1 VLRDEV
7 SIGLADSIRDGVIK
21 HVDQDTN
28 AQIQWQ
34 TNMLEV
40 DPAFS
45 DAVALPAALAIVNRC
60 LLLLPLV
67 ESRAGAV
74 PVDPVNGS
82 VVIWNGAVWHAGLAR
97 KTPGERV
104 VLHMTYTRLGVQS
117 IENHDHLKEDWFH
130 DKPCALTGLFGRE
143 YFFGRSAT
151 GKHNDSFALK
161 EKTIR
166 TVYRSENARAWLGG
180 ETE

>member
-1 VLRDEV
+1 M
-7 SIGLADSIRDGVIK
+7 RDGVIK

-34 TNMLEV
+34 TKMLEV

-45 DAVALPAALAIVNRC
+45 DEVALPGTLVIVNRC
-60 LLLLPLV
+60 PSPLPLV

-74 PVDPVNGS
+74 PVEAVNRS
-82 VVIWNGAVWHAGLAR
+82 VVIWNGAVWRAGLAR
-97 KTPGERV
+97 QTPGEQV
-104 VLHMTYTRLGVQS
+104 ALHMTYTRRGMQS
-117 IENHDHLKEDWFH
+117 IENRGHRKEDWFH
-130 DKPCALTGLFGRE
+130 DKPSALRGLFGRE

-151 GKHNDSFALK
+151 EKHNDLVALK

-166 TVYRSENARAWLGG
+166 DVYRSENARAWLGG